1 LFSELSNFAGLER
14 RFDERKLDMLSHKG
28 NGATGRALEYA
39 TAEDFCRIFHEDM
52 SGLYWLALV
61 LTADETKAEQCFVA
75 GFEECIQG
83 NSVFKDWARSWSRR
97 VVIKNAIRRVSPV
110 PGTPNGFSTA
120 CVTEPV
126 SDADTRL
133 AAIRNLHP
141 FDRFVF
147 VMSVLEGYAD
157 RDCATLLGC
166 SSTQVVKAR
175 ARALLQLRRAIVAL
189 GTLPALPGD
198 AFSGSGISK
207 DAEAA

>member
-52 SGLYWLALV
+52 SGLYWFALV

-97 VVIKNAIRRVSPV
+97 VVIKNAIRRATPV
-110 PGTPNGFSTA
+110 PGAPNGPSTTS
-120 CVTEPV
+120 VGEPV
-126 SDADTRL
+126 SDADTSLPALRSL
-133 AAIRNLHP
+133 RP
-141 FDRFVF
+141 FERFIF

-166 SSTQVVKAR
+166 SSTQVAKAR
-175 ARALLQLRRAIVAL
+175 ARALLQLRRAFVAS
-189 GTLPALPGD
+189 GTLPVLRGADSQD
-198 AFSGSGISK
+198 AGLWRNA
-207 DAEAA
+207 DVA